1 MSFGQGL
8 EGEVLPEG
16 DFASG
21 HRPGTPIM
29 GAVSS
34 LPEIEPHFGADGHP
48 FEECE
53 HIVHDHDPD
62 TALCGVDQT
71 NVPWNQGFPPCQACV
86 AVAQGRMS

>member
-1 MSFGQGL
+1 MTQSAGGVEDHL
-8 EGEVLPEG
+8 VP
-16 DFASG
+16 D
-21 HRPGTPIM
+21 HRPRRALHLYHAPM
-29 GAVSS
+29 SS
-34 LPEIEPHFGADGHP
+34 LPEIEPRFGVDGHS

-71 NVPWNQGFPPCQACV
+71 NVPWNQGFTPCQACM